1 MRREP
6 EALPNGKT
14 VAIPPALLPT
24 KSAAIFCACS
34 PSLLDHLRVSDA
46 KRLRRGAEIE
56 GPAWVPVSRC
66 GPRGMARSNL
76 GRLRRHGIAETR
88 EAERRQQRPG
98 AAGRDMGPK
107 KTADA
112 PPSGKAPAV
121 ENAMANTLKIARL
134 DHATQHAAAQPR
146 GEP

>member
-56 GPAWVPVSRC
+56 GPAWVRVSFGIRYRVADLEAWLDRTSVVC
-66 GPRGMARSNL
+66 GVMASRRRGKLSDVSNDPEPP
-76 GRLRRHGIAETR
+76 AET
-88 EAERRQQRPG
+88 
-98 AAGRDMGPK
+98 
-107 KTADA
+107 
-112 PPSGKAPAV
+112 
-121 ENAMANTLKIARL
+121 
-134 DHATQHAAAQPR
+134 
-146 GEP
+146 